1 MKKLPL
7 FAMLSGLGLFAVGCA
22 GETETTP
29 TTTTPPADTT
39 TEGTTPAA
47 PAEGT

>member
-7 FAMLSGLGLFAVGCA
+7 FALMLGLGLFAVGC
-22 GETETTP
+22 ESKTETTP
-29 TTTTPPADTT
+29 TPTTPDTT
-39 TEGTTPAA
+39 TTDGAAPTT